1 MLEEGEL
8 AAGRYRLMAGLHGW
22 VDCDGAAA
30 DVKARHCDGGGPPA
44 QYLHVEI
51 TVPAGW
57 QAMAEGT
64 VIAPSG
70 VRTGDDPDGA
80 AIVIG
85 WTDPWAGLH
94 ADPCLPVA
102 HRTPDIP
109 VGPTVEDFTDAL
121 LAHPGLDVS
130 DPVDT
135 ELGGYRGSFLTLTGP
150 SDIGGCDNWRP
161 WEPGIYAQGP
171 DNRWNLWVIDVDGFR
186 MIVLTED
193 FAGTPPETQ
202 AELRAVVESI
212 RFVPRG

>member
-1 MLEEGEL
+1 MRAVIARALALLVGAAVGAACAAAPGAPSAPTRSLAATAATPTASPAVAPSAPARPSATPSGSLPMLEEGEL

-70 VRTGDDPDGA
+70 LGQGDGPDGA
-80 AIVIG
+80 ALVIG

-121 LAHPGLDVS
+121 LAHP
-130 DPVDT
+130 
-135 ELGGYRGSFLTLTGP
+135 
-150 SDIGGCDNWRP
+150 
-161 WEPGIYAQGP
+161 
-171 DNRWNLWVIDVDGFR
+171 IDVPNVTLDADR
-186 MIVLTED
+186 
-193 FAGTPPETQ
+193 AGLID
-202 AELRAVVESI
+202 AELLGTV
-212 RFVPRG
+212 